1 MYLDPLR
8 LAIALGPLAV
18 YLLVLG
24 VVNLSSRPLVTTG
37 ARDTAALGVAV
48 GGLAIVGPMELFF
61 PENAAVHLGGW
72 VWLVLL
78 AFYALCVTL
87 LILLMRPRLVIYNV
101 TCDQLRPILAEVVT
115 DLDRQARWVG
125 DSLILP
131 ALQVQLY
138 LEPFGA
144 MKTIQ
149 LVSAGPRQ
157 SHGGWRRLER
167 ALAPALQQLRGTP
180 NPYGLSLILFGL
192 AMMVL
197 VAVAVLDN
205 PQAVAL
211 QWQEMLR
218 R

>member
-18 YLLVLG
+18 YLLVLAA
-24 VVNLSSRPLVTTG
+24 VNLSTRPLVTTG
-37 ARDTAALGVAV
+37 ARDTTTLAIAV

-131 ALQVQLY
+131 RLQVQLY

-144 MKTIQ
+144 MKTVQ
-149 LVSAGPRQ
+149 LVSSGPRQ
-157 SHGGWRRLER
+157 SYLGWRRLEQTLR
-167 ALAPALQQLRGTP
+167 PALRQVRGAP
-180 NPYGLSLILFGL
+180 NPYGLSLMLFGL
-192 AMMVL
+192 LMVAL
-197 VAVAVLDN
+197 VAFAVLDN

>member
-8 LAIALGPLAV
+8 LTIALGPLAV

>member
-18 YLLVLG
+18 YLLILG
-24 VVNLSSRPLVTTG
+24 VVNLWTRPLVTTG
-37 ARDTAALGVAV
+37 ARDTATLGIAV
-48 GGLAIVGPMELFF
+48 GGLAVVGPMELFF

-72 VWLVLL
+72 IWLVLL

-131 ALQVQLY
+131 RLQVQLH

-144 MKTIQ
+144 MKTVQ
-149 LVSAGPRQ
+149 LVSSGPRQ
-157 SHGGWRRLER
+157 SYLGWRRLEQTLR
-167 ALAPALQQLRGTP
+167 PALRQVRGTP
-180 NPYGLSLILFGL
+180 NPYGLSLMLFGL
-192 AMMVL
+192 MMVVL
-197 VAVAVLDN
+197 VAFAVLGN

>member
-37 ARDTAALGVAV
+37 ARDTATLGIAV

-72 VWLVLL
+72 VWVVLL

-131 ALQVQLY
+131 GLQVQLY

>member
-1 MYLDPLR
+1 MVTAIR
-8 LAIALGPLAV
+8 SLAWQL
-18 YLLVLG
+18 
-24 VVNLSSRPLVTTG
+24 
-37 ARDTAALGVAV
+37 
-48 GGLAIVGPMELFF
+48 IVPMKTMW
-61 PENAAVHLGGW
+61 GC
-72 VWLVLL
+72 LVLL